1 MRNDECQPSWLA
13 FFFETRMTTNDT
25 QMKPECSARRGHWW
39 PFVDILF
46 HSCFAKR
53 CLAAWI
59 SAILLPSAAWGHG
72 STFLIAKL
80 EMRPEA
86 RAVLEISADHGQNP
100 MIANEAEARAALL
113 KCLHLR
119 EKGDFRPLDEN
130 AANWSTGKKWRELAP
145 ESILPSAD
153 DEDAHKLLTA
163 KWEFEC
169 VDPSLVFQAPKG
181 SLQDVLLW
189 MPAEPGESPKW
200 MMLLGGDVSREIAVL
215 PREKSIWPP
224 VVAVV
229 VLLTLG
235 SLWRVRRRQIQS

>member
-1 MRNDECQPSWLA
+1 
-13 FFFETRMTTNDT
+13 
-25 QMKPECSARRGHWW
+25 MKPQCPVWW
-39 PFVDILF
+39 AFLMLFSGFVIPQ
-46 HSCFAKR
+46 
-53 CLAAWI
+53 AAF
-59 SAILLPSAAWGHG
+59 GHG
-72 STFLIAKL
+72 SMFLIAKL
-80 EMRPEA
+80 EVLPEA

-100 MIANEAEARAALL
+100 MIANEEEARAALL

-119 EKGDFRPLDEN
+119 EKDDFRPLDEN
-130 AANWSTGKKWRELAP
+130 AAKWSTGKKWRELAP
-145 ESILPSAD
+145 ESILPPAD

-163 KWEFEC
+163 KWELEC

-224 VVAVV
+224 LVTVV